1 MKGVRRDYIVEHI
14 ESGHKCLVHT
24 LHGVAE
30 YLGRPYATVQFRY
43 RKGYSVN
50 GHWVYLPEDADQPR
64 TVLQVDKPRTLK
76 ETKKRANES
85 NMKFLARVSTRM
97 STRAIAQ
104 ELGVT
109 THEVERMYN
118 WLLKYQRCGGKAQHL
133 NMVRSAADEVGL
145 LSKLQDRKALEGHR
159 GRPQQMGQ

>member
-1 MKGVRRDYIVEHI
+1 MKGVRRDYVVEHI

-50 GHWVYLPEDADQPR
+50 GYWVYLPEDTEQPR

-76 ETKKRANES
+76 ETKKQANES

-97 STRAIAQ
+97 STKAIAK
-104 ELGVT
+104 EMGVT
-109 THEVERMYN
+109 TSEVERMYN
-118 WLLKYQRCGGKAQHL
+118 WLLKYQRLGGKAGSL
-133 NMVRSAADEVGL
+133 NMVRKAADEVGI
-145 LSKLQDRKALEGHR
+145 LSKLSSRKTLASD
-159 GRPQQMGQ
+159 

>member
-14 ESGHKCLVHT
+14 QSGDKVLVHT

-30 YLGRPYATVQFRY
+30 YVGRPYATVQFRY

-50 GHWVYLPEDADQPR
+50 GYWIYLPEDADQPR
-64 TVLQVDKPRTLK
+64 TLMQVDKPRSFDK
-76 ETKKRANES
+76 TKKRANES

-97 STRAIAQ
+97 STKAIAK

-109 THEVERMYN
+109 TNEVERMYT
-118 WLLKYQRCGGKAQHL
+118 WLLKYQRCGGKVGNL
-133 NMVRSAADEVGL
+133 NMVRTSADEVGI
-145 LSKLQDRKALEGHR
+145 LSKLQDWKAMEGNR
-159 GRPQQMGQ
+159 RRPQQMGQ

>member
-1 MKGVRRDYIVEHI
+1 MKGVRRDYVVEHI

-43 RKGYSVN
+43 KKGYSVN
-50 GHWVYLPEDADQPR
+50 GHWVYLPEDSEQPR

-97 STRAIAQ
+97 STKAIAK

-109 THEVERMYN
+109 TSEVERMFT
-118 WLLKYQRCGGKAQHL
+118 WLLKYQRLGGKAQHL
-133 NMVRSAADEVGL
+133 NMVREAADEVGI
-145 LSKLQDRKALEGHR
+145 LSKLSSRKTLASD
-159 GRPQQMGQ
+159 